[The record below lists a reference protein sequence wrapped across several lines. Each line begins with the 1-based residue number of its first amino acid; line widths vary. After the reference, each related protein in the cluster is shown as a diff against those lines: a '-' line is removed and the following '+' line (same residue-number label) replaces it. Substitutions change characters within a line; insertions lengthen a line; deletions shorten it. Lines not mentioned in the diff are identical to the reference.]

1 MWVDS
6 NGCESDAA
14 DCKYFVGTVAKGVEP
29 SVEASVLSA
38 AKGTFKAGSYI
49 GTLKNDGT
57 ALEYGGVMIP
67 ASLKAKI
74 ATAKAGIIAGTI
86 SVNPNKYPAVK

>member
-1 MWVDS
+1 
-6 NGCESDAA
+6 
-14 DCKYFVGTVAKGVEP
+14 
-29 SVEASVLSA
+29 
-38 AKGTFKAGSYI
+38 
-49 GTLKNDGT
+49 
-57 ALEYGGVMIP
+57 VMIP